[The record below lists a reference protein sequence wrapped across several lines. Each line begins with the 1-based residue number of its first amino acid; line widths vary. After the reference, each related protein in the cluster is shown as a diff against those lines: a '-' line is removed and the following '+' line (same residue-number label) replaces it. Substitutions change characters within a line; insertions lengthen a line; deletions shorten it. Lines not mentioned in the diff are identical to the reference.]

1 MKATTIKEAL
11 ERVLENGGKLEKGN
25 IEKVYINQK
34 NFKIIWGNFFYS
46 NISGFKQDF
55 KETISKMK
63 LYINV
68 NNQTLHCNK
77 ASIRDIFNNANID
90 CTY

>member
-1 MKATTIKEAL
+1 MEIIKTKKALALILGSGIKLKKNEQ
-11 ERVLENGGKLEKGN
+11 R
-25 IEKVYINQK
+25 IYINQK
-34 NFKIIWGNFFYS
+34 DFNNIWGNFFYS
-46 NISGFKQDF
+46 NISDFKQDF

-68 NNQTLHCNK
+68 EYKTLHCNK
-77 ASIRDIFNNANID
+77 ASIRDIFNNVNID

>member
-1 MKATTIKEAL
+1 MKIIKTKEAL
-11 ERVLENGGKLEKGN
+11 ALILDSGRKTDMKR
-25 IEKVYINQK
+25 VYIDQN
-34 NFKIIWGNFFYS
+34 NFKTIWGNFFYS
-46 NISGFKQDF
+46 NIPDFKKNF

-68 NNQTLHCNK
+68 EHQTLHCNK
-77 ASIRDIFNNANID
+77 ASIRDIFNNANIN